1 MILGDALIAGG
12 FRHDGLRADHGHD
25 FLHDHEKNLLR
36 DDQGRAGVVD
46 PSFVVVRL

>member
-12 FRHDGLRADHGHD
+12 FRHDGRRADHG
-25 FLHDHEKNLLR
+25 HEKNLLR
-36 DDQGRAGVVD
+36 DDQGRSGVVD